1 MVLDVSK
8 WHLSPA
14 QILVAGFLGVILVGT
29 FLLMLPA
36 ASTSGQGLGFVD
48 ALFTATS
55 AVCVTGLVV
64 VDTGTH
70 FTLFGQLVIIAL
82 IQVGGLGFMTM
93 ATLIYVIIGRRIGL
107 RERLVMQEALNQLTV
122 AGVVRLTLYVIKTT
136 MVVEFIGGTI
146 LAIRWYFDYGLKGI
160 YFGYWHAVSAFCN
173 AGFDLF
179 GGFRSLTAYVN
190 DWLVNLVIASLII
203 TGGIGFTVLA
213 DIHQNRQF
221 ARLSLHSKLVLA
233 TTAFLL
239 VCGTAVILLLEYDNP
254 ATMGILPWSSKLLAS
269 FFQSVTPRTAGYN
282 TIDIG
287 SLRPATLFFLTIL
300 MFIGASPGSTGGGI
314 KTTTAGVLFVAARSI
329 LRGRE
334 ETEVFTRRLDQRI
347 VYKAFAVTFFAAV
360 LVVIVTMVLSITEPQ
375 PFLNILFEVTSA
387 FGTVGLSTGIT
398 PTLTVYGRLWLILT
412 MFAGRVGP
420 ITLAVALVKVQS
432 KSMMRYPEGKVLIG

>member
-1 MVLDVSK
+1 M
-8 WHLSPA
+8 SPA
-14 QILVAGFLGVILVGT
+14 QILVLGFAAVIFAGAL
-29 FLLMLPA
+29 LLMLPMASA
-36 ASTSGQGLGFVD
+36 AGHGLNFVD

-82 IQVGGLGFMTM
+82 IQIGGLGFMTM
-93 ATLIYVIIGRRIGL
+93 ATLIYVIMGKHIRL
-107 RERLVMQEALNQLTV
+107 RERLVIQEAFNQLTV
-122 AGVVRLTLYVIKTT
+122 AGVVRLTIYVVKTT
-136 MVVEFIGGTI
+136 MLLEFIGGSL
-146 LAIRWYFDYGLKGI
+146 LAARWYVDYGTRGI

-179 GGFRSLTAYVN
+179 GGFRSLTGYVD
-190 DWLVNLVIASLII
+190 DWLVNLVIGGLII
-203 TGGIGFTVLA
+203 CGGIGFTVLA
-213 DIHQNRQF
+213 DIHQNRRF
-221 ARLSLHSKLVLA
+221 SCLSVHSKLVLT
-233 TTAFLL
+233 TTAVLL
-239 VCGTAVILLLEYDNP
+239 SCGAAVILLLEYDNP
-254 ATMGILPWSSKLLAS
+254 ASMGWLPWPTKVLAS
-269 FFQSVTPRTAGYN
+269 IFQAITPRTAGYN
-282 TIDIG
+282 TVDIG
-287 SLRPATLFFLTIL
+287 CLRPATLFFITIL

-314 KTTTAGVLFVAARSI
+314 KTTTVGVLFAAARSM

-334 ETEVFTRRLDQRI
+334 ETEVFARRLNQRI

-360 LVVIVTMVLSITEPQ
+360 LVVVVTMILSISESQ

-398 PTLTVYGRLWLILT
+398 PSLTLHGRLWLILT

-420 ITLAVALVKVQS
+420 ITLAVALVKAQG
-432 KSMMRYPEGKVLIG
+432 KSLTRYPEDKVLIG